1 MAAAECAG
9 GIGERIAAHRRAG
22 CDLVLVCKPEIVA
35 QALQVQAQEPPC
47 DPARVASL
55 QGFLA
60 ATWEALVENPQRTQ
74 FLERVG
80 ALNRDAEFAL

>member
-1 MAAAECAG
+1 
-9 GIGERIAAHRRAG
+9 
-22 CDLVLVCKPEIVA
+22 
-35 QALQVQAQEPPC
+35 
-47 DPARVASL
+47 
-55 QGFLA
+55 LA